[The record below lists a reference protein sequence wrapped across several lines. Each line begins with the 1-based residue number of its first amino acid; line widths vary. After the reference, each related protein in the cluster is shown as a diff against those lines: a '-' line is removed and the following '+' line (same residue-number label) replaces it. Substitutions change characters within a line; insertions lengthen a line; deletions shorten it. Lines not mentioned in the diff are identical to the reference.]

1 MNNSKQVN
9 MIKIKKLMFA
19 IFILFSSNT
28 VFANSLDKQIN
39 NLLSQQFSYKPDEI
53 VITYLT
59 AKPKLDCNTPILS
72 LLDKKKLLG
81 NITISAQCD
90 NKKKF
95 IQIHVAAVGNYI
107 VAKKTINAGAVI
119 DKDHIRIQSGRLDK
133 LPSSVILNEVDV
145 LNRIALRNI
154 NQDEPIKTTMLQNSW
169 LVKAG
174 QIIKV
179 IIYGEGY
186 EVSTSG
192 KSLINAALNDK
203 IRVKLNSNKVVEG
216 TLTHQGVI
224 IFNK

>member
-1 MNNSKQVN
+1 MNNLKQVN
-9 MIKIKKLMFA
+9 MIKIAKLTFA
-19 IFILFSSNT
+19 IFILFSSST
-28 VFANSLDKQIN
+28 VLANSLDKQIN
-39 NLLSQQFSYKPDEI
+39 NLLFQQINHKTDEI
-53 VITYLT
+53 VITYLSS
-59 AKPKLDCNTPILS
+59 KPKLDCDTPILS
-72 LLDKKKLLG
+72 LLDKKKLWG

-90 NKKKF
+90 NKKTF
-95 IQIHVAAVGNYI
+95 IQMHVAVVGNYI
-107 VAKKTINAGAVI
+107 VAKQSINAGAVI
-119 DKDHIRIQSGRLDK
+119 SKDHIRIQSGRLDK

-145 LNRIALRNI
+145 LNRIALRHI

-192 KSLINAALNDK
+192 KTLSNAVLNEK
-203 IRVKLNSNKVVEG
+203 IRVKLNSNKIVEG
-216 TLTHQGVI
+216 TLTQQGVI